1 MYSGL
6 ALHTT
11 VLTIEGVVPCP
22 ASPAFTNQYEHRN
35 RFCQGQRLHSFCSAV
50 LTMAVWVQRH
60 YLTKPRPLC
69 EQTMA
74 HLRFPVPYLVPF
86 RPCSKALRT
95 LCPFSPAAS
104 FKLALIMAATGIVF
118 ECIMDLL
125 FNYLSFTMSF
135 GASQLSS
142 VMIVLG
148 VSGLLVQVRT
158 TQANAML

>member
-1 MYSGL
+1 MGAETLSDEAKAVVQADNGSPALPRTVSSAFQTMLEGL
-6 ALHTT
+6 KDSLS
-11 VLTIEGVVPCP
+11 VLTR
-22 ASPAFTNQYEHRN
+22 SQLF
-35 RFCQGQRLHSFCSAV
+35 
-50 LTMAVWVQRH
+50 
-60 YLTKPRPLC
+60 
-69 EQTMA
+69 
-74 HLRFPVPYLVPF
+74 
-86 RPCSKALRT
+86 
-95 LCPFSPAAS
+95 

-135 GASQLSS
+135 GASQFSS